1 MAHLRTFVSF
11 CRNKKRK
18 DAEIPR
24 KHRIFAYN
32 TMLIRFKVGN
42 YLSFKE
48 ETTFSLVSE
57 SLREKSVT
65 NTFDIPIGDLNI
77 LKSIALFG
85 PNGSG
90 KSNLL
95 KAIEFVVSF
104 IQNSQ
109 KEMQAE
115 EEISIMP
122 FKLSTQTEGKPSFFE
137 IEILVHD
144 FIYRYGFTAT
154 RELVQSE
161 WLYYSKKFKEYPLF
175 RREKNKFI
183 VDPKFPEGHDI
194 EGKTRANAL
203 FLSAVAQWNGRIAT
217 SIIETLKKF
226 SFFNDILDFR
236 DSSYTTELYSD
247 PAYKNAIFEFLK
259 SADLGITDIK
269 IEQSEIS
276 NELFQMLSPQ
286 VKKQI
291 HLKKFLEIKSVKT
304 AHAKFDDQNNQ
315 VEDVYLDL
323 MKEESLGTQKIYSLA
338 GPIVDALRNG
348 KVLIIDEFTARLH
361 PLLCQFIIKKFNST
375 DYNASNAQLIFASHN
390 FGLMERTLFRSD
402 QIILT
407 EKSKQNATILTS
419 FYHHKIRHDASFR
432 GKYFSGSY
440 GAKPNIPDDKQG
452 DQLGLFES

>member
-1 MAHLRTFVSF
+1 
-11 CRNKKRK
+11 
-18 DAEIPR
+18 
-24 KHRIFAYN
+24 
-32 TMLIRFKVGN
+32 MLIRFKVGN

-48 ETTFSLVSE
+48 ETIFSLVSE
-57 SLREKSVT
+57 NLREKSGT
-65 NTFDIPIGDLNI
+65 NTFEIPVGELTI

-95 KAIEFVVSF
+95 KALEFVIFF
-104 IQNSQ
+104 IQNSA

-115 EEISIMP
+115 EDISIVP

-144 FIYRYGFTAT
+144 IIYRYGFTAT
-154 RELVQSE
+154 RECVESE
-161 WLYYSKKFKEYPLF
+161 WLFYSKKFKEYNLF
-175 RREKNKFI
+175 KREKNKFI
-183 VDPKFPEGHDI
+183 VDSKFPEGHDI
-194 EGKTRANAL
+194 EGKTRPNAL

-226 SFFNDILDFR
+226 KFFNDVLDFR
-236 DSSYTTELYSD
+236 DFSYTTELYSD

-269 IEQSEIS
+269 IEQSEFN
-276 NELFQMLSPQ
+276 NELLQMFSAQ

-291 HLKKFLEIKSVKT
+291 RLNKFTEIKSVKT
-304 AHAKFDDQNNQ
+304 AHAKFDEHNNQ
-315 VEDVYLDL
+315 VDDVYLDL

-348 KVLIIDEFTARLH
+348 KVLVIDEFTARLH
-361 PLLCQFIIKKFNST
+361 PLLCRFIIRKFNSS

-390 FGLMERTLFRSD
+390 FGLMERELFRSD
-402 QIILT
+402 QVILT
-407 EKSKQNATILTS
+407 EKSEQNATVLTS
-419 FYHHKIRHDASFR
+419 FYQHRIRHDASFR
-432 GKYFSGSY
+432 GKYFSGSF
-440 GAKPNIPDDKQG
+440 GAKPHIPEDKKG
-452 DQLGLFES
+452 DQLGLFEG